1 MPLTWNSMRRILL
14 KSHRRD
20 ICHLSNLLLLHMSIW
35 GTSVRGEVSKGK
47 HALVFQMNTA
57 RLEPEGFLQRLT
69 PKNLFL
75 VLKQLQLLKIQLL
88 LFLAQLLVLDM
99 LLLPYPLP
107 LVHLYSLGR
116 VQGHTHKHSSKA
128 KSRKPH
134 FPDAGLR
141 LLGQNS
147 SKQCGILYV
156 AEAGWQDTA
165 RHSKRKEKDYM
176 YFGVNHC
183 QRIKQEKC
191 CSYAQQCT
199 PWPEL
204 SHKIWIYRTCTSPA
218 ILTAKPCKSIKQ
230 FFLQILSTILPQM
243 PESNSFSLT
252 LCIQFYKLQRD
263 CTDEMFCSFP
273 PPHA

>member
-1 MPLTWNSMRRILL
+1 MPLTWNSIRWILL

-20 ICHLSNLLLLHMSIW
+20 ICHLGNLLLLHMSIW

-116 VQGHTHKHSSKA
+116 VQGHTHKHTSKA

-156 AEAGWQDTA
+156 AEAGWVKDDKTQQEEGKGLHVLWGQPLPAYQTGKMLLLCTA
-165 RHSKRKEKDYM
+165 TYSLAWTLSQNLNLPNL
-176 YFGVNHC
+176 YFS
-183 QRIKQEKC
+183 
-191 CSYAQQCT
+191 SY
-199 PWPEL
+199 
-204 SHKIWIYRTCTSPA
+204 SD
-218 ILTAKPCKSIKQ
+218 CKT
-230 FFLQILSTILPQM
+230 LQI
-243 PESNSFSLT
+243 
-252 LCIQFYKLQRD
+252 Y
-263 CTDEMFCSFP
+263 
-273 PPHA
+273 